1 MHKIFS
7 IQQSKDILIFRCLK
21 DIEICLSLKE
31 IIKENTTNGLIS
43 ISGCV
48 EDTFYKILNHKEI
61 RLADGTFK
69 ELFENDKGKICD
81 KIAKVYFEYI

>member
-21 DIEICLSLKE
+21 DIEICLSLKK
-31 IIKENTTNGLIS
+31 IIKENTNNGLIS

-48 EDTFYKILNHKEI
+48 EDSFEKILNHNFVKGNFKEI
-61 RLADGTFK
+61 LANNKD
-69 ELFENDKGKICD
+69 EICE
-81 KIAKVYFEYI
+81 KIAKIYFEYC